1 MRRIKSPFVFRY
13 SLSNLPSFRTACPK
27 RSTRILNWR
36 AASNSIKPS
45 QVLTLNVQCWLHAM
59 VFNFLTI
66 VYPFW
71 IPYSSLPSW
80 LQPAQKPTDALFQFF
95 FFLWQAISLQAQ
107 HVISL
112 WFRCECSFA
121 GHDFGVAFRF
131 VTRARARRRPP
142 PVITKFKALGLG
154 IAVGSFQKTVSGI
167 DLGKVLTILVGGLEV
182 WNMNFIFPYIGN
194 HNPNWLSYF
203 SEGCSKFYVR
213 R

>member
-1 MRRIKSPFVFRY
+1 MFSADYTPWFLIFSPLYIPFEFPI
-13 SLSNLPSFRTACPK
+13 LPFPADFNLLKNQLMPF
-27 RSTRILNWR
+27 
-36 AASNSIKPS
+36 
-45 QVLTLNVQCWLHAM
+45 
-59 VFNFLTI
+59 FN
-66 VYPFW
+66 
-71 IPYSSLPSW
+71 
-80 LQPAQKPTDALFQFF
+80 F

-182 WNMNFIFPYIGN
+182 WNMNFIFPYIGKN
-194 HNPNWLSYF
+194 HPNWLSYF
-203 SEGCSKFYVR
+203 QRVVPGFMYVDNHSFKGSLSTKMGVMTPWFYPCITNPICTPE
-213 R
+213 